1 MKIKSK
7 PKRLHDTFY
16 LKENRY
22 KNTKESFKYLIRI
35 LKKSTS
41 KNSQKKLAD
50 IGCAN
55 GELIYNGKKK

>member
-41 KNSQKKLAD
+41 KIHKKT
-50 IGCAN
+50 C
-55 GELIYNGKKK
+55 

>member
-35 LKKSTS
+35 LKKVF
-41 KNSQKKLAD
+41 QK
-50 IGCAN
+50 IH
-55 GELIYNGKKK
+55 KKTC